1 MQQSIKSEILEH
13 HLGDDS
19 VALVMD
25 GYDDCI
31 AGVLQR
37 FGMPLIVVY
46 DKEKVIQK
54 LVDDGMT
61 CDEAHEFFEYNQL
74 GAWMGE
80 GTPAFITTLE
90 CMRSSMIDG
99 ELLTRIIYK
108 PEGEYALVRLNDWSG
123 NPRVKGPFIALSHRE
138 AEIAIKAIHTVK
150 RAVEA
155 KVFDESLRSEGDHE
169 LQMKL
174 EEFYENADVEED
186 NDG

>member
-54 LVDDGMT
+54 LMDDGMT

-80 GTPAFITTLE
+80 GTPAFITTLAY
-90 CMRSSMIDG
+90 MGSSTTSE
-99 ELLTRIIYK
+99 ELNQ
-108 PEGEYALVRLNDWSG
+108 RLG
-123 NPRVKGPFIALSHRE
+123 R
-138 AEIAIKAIHTVK
+138 
-150 RAVEA
+150 
-155 KVFDESLRSEGDHE
+155 
-169 LQMKL
+169 
-174 EEFYENADVEED
+174 
-186 NDG
+186 

>member
-1 MQQSIKSEILEH
+1 MSINSEVLED

-19 VALVMD
+19 VALIMD

-54 LVDDGMT
+54 LMDDGAT
-61 CDEAHEFFEYNQL
+61 FDEAHEFFEYKQL

-80 GTPAFITTLE
+80 GTPAFITTL
-90 CMRSSMIDG
+90 S
-99 ELLTRIIYK
+99 
-108 PEGEYALVRLNDWSG
+108 W
-123 NPRVKGPFIALSHRE
+123 
-138 AEIAIKAIHTVK
+138 
-150 RAVEA
+150 
-155 KVFDESLRSEGDHE
+155 
-169 LQMKL
+169 
-174 EEFYENADVEED
+174 EEN